1 MKKLLTILIGCSVA
15 LLTTSAMAQQQEASQ
30 PPKTE
35 HPAKGQQPA
44 RETKPAE
51 ETKPASET
59 KPARET
65 KPAQDVKPAR
75 DVKPT
80 HEKKAMPESANKEQ
94 TEIKAPV
101 ETKGAPKH
109 FSTPESSAVTND
121 EKDATA
127 RKQQAEQFKK
137 EQNAT
142 RDVAT
147 TKKTVSPNPTSVS
160 SPASTNSSTA
170 PAVTT
175 NSPANAASPQANKVN
190 PQAKKPDPQVVQ
202 KIKTEHASFKAQ
214 PKPDKVPAVT
224 FSQNYRIEGSDRWE
238 GQKYERFRSYRPEM
252 HDQGWY
258 QSHYTRVE
266 VIGGGAY
273 YWNEGYW
280 YPAWGYNSSTQYYP
294 YDGPIYVG
302 SRAEPP
308 DRVIAEVQAI
318 LQQEGYYQGEVD
330 GLLGPLTRQALT
342 AYQSDNG
349 LYTTAAIDEPTLASL
364 DLG

>member
-1 MKKLLTILIGCSVA
+1 MKKLLAIVIGCSVA
-15 LLTTSAMAQQQEASQ
+15 LTAGAIAQQEEASQ
-30 PPKTE
+30 PPKAKGSQ
-35 HPAKGQQPA
+35 PAK
-44 RETKPAE
+44 
-51 ETKPASET
+51 ET

-65 KPAQDVKPAR
+65 KPAQDAKPAR

-80 HEKKAMPESANKEQ
+80 HETKAMPEPAHKEQ
-94 TEIKAPV
+94 TEIKAPA

-109 FSTPESSAVTND
+109 LSTPESSAVTKG

-127 RKQQAEQFKK
+127 GMHQAEQLKK
-137 EQNAT
+137 EQNAAKEA
-142 RDVAT
+142 AT
-147 TKKTVSPNPTSVS
+147 TKKTASPNPVSVSVS
-160 SPASTNSSTA
+160 SPASIKPSAA
-170 PAVTT
+170 PAVSI
-175 NSPANAASPQANKVN
+175 NPPANAASPQADKVN

-224 FSQNYRIEGSDRWE
+224 FSQSYRIEGSDRWE

-252 HDQGWY
+252 HDQSWY

-266 VIGGGAY
+266 VIAGGAY

-308 DRVIAEVQAI
+308 DRVIAEVQAV
-318 LQQEGYYQGEVD
+318 LQEEGYYKGEVD

-342 AYQSDNG
+342 GYQADNG
-349 LYTTAAIDEPTLASL
+349 LYPTAAIDEPTLASL

>member
-1 MKKLLTILIGCSVA
+1 MKKLLTILIGCSMA
-15 LLTTSAMAQQQEASQ
+15 LTSGAIAQQEEASQ
-30 PPKTE
+30 PPKAK

-51 ETKPASET
+51 ETKPA
-59 KPARET
+59 
-65 KPAQDVKPAR
+65 QN
-75 DVKPT
+75 VKPT
-80 HEKKAMPESANKEQ
+80 HETKPMPESANKEQ
-94 TEIKAPV
+94 TETRAPA

-109 FSTPESSAVTND
+109 LSTPESSALKKD

-127 RKQQAEQFKK
+127 GKQQAEQFKK
-137 EQNAT
+137 EQNTAK
-142 RDVAT
+142 DAAT
-147 TKKTVSPNPTSVS
+147 TKKTASPNPTSVS

-214 PKPDKVPAVT
+214 PKPDKVPAVS
-224 FSQNYRIEGSDRWE
+224 FNQSYRIEGSDRWE

-266 VIGGGAY
+266 VIAGGAY

-342 AYQSDNG
+342 GYQADNG